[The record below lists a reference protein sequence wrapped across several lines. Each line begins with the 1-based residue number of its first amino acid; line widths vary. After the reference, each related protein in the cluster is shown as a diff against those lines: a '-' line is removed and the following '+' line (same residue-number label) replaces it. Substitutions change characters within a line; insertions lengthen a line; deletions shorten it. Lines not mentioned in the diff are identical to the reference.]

1 MVAGIIAA
9 AVFVV
14 AMIALS
20 VILRRR
26 DREGTWNK
34 EGHGSSDTEPGPKFR
49 GLEVPP
55 KEPFD

>member
-1 MVAGIIAA
+1 MTAGIVAA
-9 AVFVV
+9 AVFIA
-14 AMIALS
+14 AMVALS
-20 VILRRR
+20 VFLRRQ
-26 DREGTWNK
+26 DRAGTWDK